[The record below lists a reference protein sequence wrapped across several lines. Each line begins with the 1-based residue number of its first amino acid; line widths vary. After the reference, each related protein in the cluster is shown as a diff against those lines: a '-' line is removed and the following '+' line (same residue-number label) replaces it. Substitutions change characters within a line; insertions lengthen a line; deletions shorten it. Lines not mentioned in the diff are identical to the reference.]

1 MSFKIGNAPTSWGVE
16 QANSETNPP
25 WQKVLDDMS
34 AAGYE
39 GTELGPLGFMPTD
52 PGRLSEELAK
62 RNLQLTAGT
71 LMDVLHD
78 PHAAERLQETT
89 RSVCSLLQSQ
99 DAPYLVIIAS
109 IMDGRLQTAGRS
121 WAAPRLEGGE
131 WDTLIDNVI
140 SCAKISKNEY
150 GITPVVHP
158 HAGTHIE
165 FIDEI
170 ELLLGQTDSEL
181 INLCIDTGH
190 CAYAGIDPFSLYET
204 FKERTLYLH
213 LKDLDPNVR
222 RRALETG
229 MSFWEA
235 YSANIFCSFG
245 AGVSD
250 FRKLGEMLVKNDYQ
264 GWLTVEQDA
273 DPLSGSDPGED
284 AIVSL
289 EHLGQ
294 AGLAS
299 PSAGR

>member
-1 MSFKIGNAPTSWGVE
+1 MNFKIGNAPTSWGVE
-16 QANSETNPP
+16 QANADTNPT
-25 WQKVLDDMS
+25 WQKVLDEMFS
-34 AAGYE
+34 AGYE

-52 PGRLSEELAK
+52 PGRLNEELTK

-78 PHAAERLQETT
+78 PHASERLQETT
-89 RSVCSLLQSQ
+89 RNTCSLLQALGS
-99 DAPYLVIIAS
+99 PYLVIIAS

-121 WAAPRLEGGE
+121 LAAPRLDGGE
-131 WDTLIDNVI
+131 WDTLIDNVV
-140 SCAKISKNEY
+140 SCSKIAREEY

-158 HAGTHIE
+158 HAGTHVE

-181 INLCIDTGH
+181 VKLCLDTGH

-204 FKERTLYLH
+204 FKDRTPYLH
-213 LKDLDPNVR
+213 LKDLDPEVR

-235 YSANIFCSFG
+235 YSASIFCSFED
-245 AGVSD
+245 GVSD
-250 FRKLGEMLVKNDYQ
+250 FRKLGEMLRDTGYR

-273 DPLSGSDPGED
+273 DPLSASDPGKD

-289 EHLGQ
+289 EHLIK
-294 AGLAS
+294 AGVAGAS
-299 PSAGR
+299 SGR